1 MTFQTPLHL
10 QRRSLVGDRHVVD
23 FAVTRRTTDAFFHV
37 NAVIEI
43 SVIGQIVNANP
54 LDRLAG
60 AKTRAHGLEI
70 WTFGPNLLVTAH
82 ARVCRRQARG
92 RGSFNRRVAVA
103 AIDTVVADVV
113 FVTELDRLL
122 SFDPLSGVP

>member
-1 MTFQTPLHL
+1 M
-10 QRRSLVGDRHVVD
+10 
-23 FAVTRRTTDAFFHV
+23 TRRATDAFFHV
-37 NAVIEI
+37 NAVIEVR
-43 SVIGQIVNANP
+43 VIRQIVNANP

-60 AKTRAHGLEI
+60 SETRAHRLEI
-70 WTFGPNLLVTAH
+70 WTLGPDLFVTTH

-92 RGSFNRRVAVA
+92 RGSLNRRVTVA
-103 AIDTVVADVV
+103 AIDAVVADVV